1 MTTTKR
7 RQRGFTLIEL
17 LVVIAIIA
25 ILAGMLLPALSK
37 AKLKANQIVCL
48 NNEKQIALAVMMYA
62 SDFDERFPHSKNW
75 GKAWGNSW
83 NTGGT
88 EWVPEL
94 IEDYVGENGLAE
106 HEGHE
111 EDGDHDERGLPG
123 KGTWACPTGQRTFD
137 PGVGWTKEFYA
148 DNDHVTYV
156 WNHIYLKKD
165 NSAYQEDRPVSNR
178 RTAAVAA
185 PSRAVLFWEMPY
197 WDPKLSA
204 HRNSL
209 NLIYADGHAAA
220 EKRVEDEQDWWRYHS
235 RRGWDDSDL
244 TGLTHKQ

>member
-1 MTTTKR
+1 MTHQR
-7 RQRGFTLIEL
+7 RLKRGFTLIEL

-48 NNEKQIALAVMMYA
+48 NNQKQIALGVMMYA

-75 GKAWGNSW
+75 GRAWGNSW
-83 NTGGT
+83 NTGGN
-88 EWVPEL
+88 EWVPTL
-94 IEDYVGENGLAE
+94 IEPYVGENHLADDE
-106 HEGHE
+106 
-111 EDGDHDERGLPG
+111 DHDHETSSGHAHPG
-123 KGTWACPTGQRTFD
+123 KGTWSCPTGSKTFD
-137 PGVGWTKEFYA
+137 PAVNWTKEFYA

-165 NSAYQEDRPVSNR
+165 NSGYQEDRPVSNR

-204 HRNSL
+204 HRESL
-209 NLIYADGHAAA
+209 NLIYSDGHAAS
-220 EKRVEDEQDWWRYHS
+220 EKRIADEQDWWRYHS
-235 RRGWDDSDL
+235 RRGWDDADL